1 MKRRNFIKT
10 SASGLIA
17 ANITNIACANSTS
30 AADAKSGEYLHQGR
44 IPEYKDHRIID
55 PGLKI
60 KKIETFSK
68 PEVAFVRVTTDDDM
82 QGWGQISTYN
92 SDISSLILHR
102 DLANRVLGK
111 DPASI
116 DEIVDTCIESNLK
129 YPWSYICRA
138 LGGVD
143 TAIWDLYG
151 KIKQKPVCE
160 LLGGTLKPFPVYGSS
175 MSRSI
180 KPQDELA
187 RFRKAIDEEGI
198 MFFKFRIGTSNGR
211 NKDAWEGRTED
222 MIKTIGKSLS
232 DSCSLKA
239 DGNSCYTPDKAIEV
253 GKLMQEYHI
262 KQFEEPCPYWELEWT
277 AEVAA
282 ALDLSISGGEQDN
295 DLAQWRRMIAM
306 NAVDIVQPDILYVG
320 GFTRVLRVALMANE
334 KIMPCIPHSAN
345 HCLVTV
351 FTLHL
356 MNAIPNAGNSLEY
369 SIEFDEGINKLA
381 KDIYSPLPEIRDGN
395 LYMPPEPG
403 WGIRINEEW
412 LKSADYM
419 VSEEKN

>member
-211 NKDAWEGRTED
+211 NKDDWEGRTED

>member
-1 MKRRNFIKT
+1 MKRRNFLKT
-10 SASGLIA
+10 SASALIA
-17 ANITNIACANSTS
+17 ANAVNLSCSASSTPS
-30 AADAKSGEYLHQGR
+30 VSTAGEYLHQGR
-44 IPEYKDHRIID
+44 IPGYKDHRIID

-68 PEVAFVRVTTDDDM
+68 PEVALVRITTDNNM

-92 SDISSLILHR
+92 SDITSLILHR
-102 DLANRVLGK
+102 DIARRILGE
-111 DPASI
+111 DPANI
-116 DEIVDTCIESNLK
+116 DEIVDHCIESNLK

-160 LLGGTLKPFPVYGSS
+160 LLGGESKPIPVYGSS

-180 KPQDELA
+180 KPEDELK
-187 RFRKAIDEEGI
+187 RFLKFRDEEG
-198 MFFKFRIGTSNGR
+198 MKYFKFRIGTSNGR

-222 MIKTIGKSLS
+222 IIKTIGKSLS
-232 DSCSLKA
+232 GSCSLKA

-262 KQFEEPCPYWELEWT
+262 KQFEEPCPWWELEWT

-282 ALDLSISGGEQDN
+282 ALDMEISGGEQDN
-295 DLAQWRRMIAM
+295 DLAQWRRMIRM
-306 NAVDIVQPDILYVG
+306 EAVDIVQPDILYVG
-320 GFTRVLRVALMANE
+320 GFTRALRVALMANE
-334 KIMPCIPHSAN
+334 KALPCIPHSAN
-345 HCLVTV
+345 HCLITL

-356 MNAIPNAGNSLEY
+356 MRAIPNPGNSLEY
-369 SIEFDEGINKLA
+369 SIEFDEGINKTA
-381 KDIYSPLPEIRDGN
+381 KDLFSPHPEIVDGHITI
-395 LYMPPEPG
+395 PPEPG
-403 WGIRINEEW
+403 WGITINEEW

-419 VSEEKN
+419 VSEP